1 MSLPILTLADTLSA
15 CMFFLFL
22 SLALPTKH
30 ISLKPQT
37 ADVFSIA
44 VHVFRNLFWK
54 ICPLFVQILIRF
66 LKCSRASFSPSSH
79 SEKMRWDKVGV
90 SKFLFIY
97 IFRLTINFLGKLS
110 GRFTK
115 TKTLRLVF
123 HFTLNE
129 PIRFFAWSL
138 LRSHFWKWLKIIFL
152 RSLALLTEKCFFMDW
167 YYYDLIILIK

>member
-129 PIRFFAWSL
+129 PTIFC
-138 LRSHFWKWLKIIFL
+138 LK
-152 RSLALLTEKCFFMDW
+152 LTEIAFLKMIKDNFLKVARVVNIKLFF
-167 YYYDLIILIK
+167 YGLILLWFDNTN